1 MSIITYPNSQSSHHY
16 RLRTP
21 TMNEISIEQQK
32 QLLVSVATD
41 RDKTAF
47 AAIFSHF
54 APKIRSYGLK
64 HLKQEANAMELVQ
77 ETMLTVWRKA
87 HLFHPEKG
95 AVSTWVYTI
104 MRNQCFDILRKRQA
118 TKEDNYSDDIWPI
131 FEQKLVTT
139 SEDPSNEQ
147 LNGELVTLIATLP
160 KNQQVVVK
168 EIYLNQRSHQELADQ
183 LGLPVGTVKS
193 RLRLGLQKLRLHLE
207 NDDAY

>member
-1 MSIITYPNSQSSHHY
+1 
-16 RLRTP
+16 
-21 TMNEISIEQQK
+21 MNEISIEQQK
-32 QLLVSVATD
+32 QLLVSVAKE

-47 AAIFSHF
+47 ATIFSHF

-131 FEQKLVTT
+131 FEQKLVTDD
-139 SEDPSNEQ
+139 DPSNKQ
-147 LNGELVTLIATLP
+147 LGVELITLISTLP
-160 KNQQVVVK
+160 EAQQTVVK
-168 EIYLNQRSHQELADQ
+168 EIYLNQRSHQDLADQ

-193 RLRLGLQKLRLHLE
+193 RLRLGLQKLRLQLE
-207 NDDAY
+207 KDDDY

>member
-1 MSIITYPNSQSSHHY
+1 MSVITYPYSQSSHHH
-16 RLRTP
+16 RLGHP

-32 QLLVSVATD
+32 QLLVSIAKE

-47 AAIFSHF
+47 ATIFSHF

-87 HLFHPEKG
+87 HLFHPDKG

-131 FEQKLVTT
+131 FEQKLVTDD
-139 SEDPSNEQ
+139 DPSNKQ
-147 LNGELVTLIATLP
+147 LGDELITLISTLP
-160 KNQQVVVK
+160 EAQQTVVK
-168 EIYLNQRSHQELADQ
+168 EIYLNQRSHQDLADQ

-193 RLRLGLQKLRLHLE
+193 RLRLGLQKLRLQLE
-207 NDDAY
+207 KDDDY

>member
-1 MSIITYPNSQSSHHY
+1 
-16 RLRTP
+16 
-21 TMNEISIEQQK
+21 MNEISIEHQK
-32 QLLVSVATD
+32 KLLVNVATD

-47 AAIFSHF
+47 ATIFSHF
-54 APKIRSYGLK
+54 SPKIRSYGLK

-87 HLFHPEKG
+87 HLFNPDKG

-131 FEQKLVTT
+131 FEQKLVTA
-139 SEDPSNEQ
+139 SDDPSNEQ
-147 LNGELVTLIATLP
+147 LSDELIILIATLP